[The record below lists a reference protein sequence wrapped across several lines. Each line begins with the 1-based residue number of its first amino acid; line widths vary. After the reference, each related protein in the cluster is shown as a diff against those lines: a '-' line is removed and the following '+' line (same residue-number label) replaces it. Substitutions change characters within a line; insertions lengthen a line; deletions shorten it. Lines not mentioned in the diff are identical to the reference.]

1 MKDFVENYEDRLNAL
16 EYASLLDDECLKD
29 FLAELEEM
37 RKEAGKYRIERLN
50 NSVKRISISHKL
62 SYEDISMGGQ
72 TFYRTFDHVTGT
84 IEIEFYNVI
93 YKAETSNPSWTEK
106 KNDREQRSEYNN
118 IQ

>member
-1 MKDFVENYEDRLNAL
+1 VDKDISENYEDRLNAL

-62 SYEDISMGGQ
+62 NYEDISTGSQSYIRYFGGI
-72 TFYRTFDHVTGT
+72 TGT
-84 IEIEFYNVI
+84 IEIEFGNNTI
-93 YKAETSNPSWTEK
+93 YKADTSNPSWTEK
-106 KNDREQRSEYNN
+106 KNVNSSSSE
-118 IQ
+118 